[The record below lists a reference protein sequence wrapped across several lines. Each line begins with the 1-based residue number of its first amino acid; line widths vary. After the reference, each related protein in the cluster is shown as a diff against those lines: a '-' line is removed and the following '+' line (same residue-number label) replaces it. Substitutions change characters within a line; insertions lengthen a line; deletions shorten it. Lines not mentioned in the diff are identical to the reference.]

1 MDIRLA
7 TPEDETVVINLLYEF
22 YLASPYPAE
31 DWNAYHVRKLFR
43 EVVEGPKANGV
54 VFLAIDGKN
63 RPVGLLGALKTI
75 LPFSGQEVGMELAW
89 YVNPEYRSTRA
100 GLLLLKAFEF
110 WCKEIAKVQVYQVSS
125 LENLPDVERLYEKY
139 GYKMTEKAYIKWQQ

>member
-7 TPEDETVVINLLYEF
+7 TPEDEATVLGLLYEF
-22 YLASPYPAE
+22 YLASPYPPE
-31 DWNAYHVRKLFR
+31 DWNPDHVRKLFR
-43 EVVEGPKANGV
+43 EVLGGGKANGV

-89 YVNPEYRSTRA
+89 WVKPDYRKSRA
-100 GLLLLKAFEF
+100 GLLLLRAFEY
-110 WCKEIAKVQVYQVSS
+110 WCSEIAKVKVYQVSS

-139 GYKMTEKAYIKWQQ
+139 GYKMTEKAYIKWQR